1 MDYLH
6 RDRPGRAPAP
16 PSGVVRQTVAF
27 TPAVEAPRSEWFV
40 RGTETAS
47 VELLAPSQRQPKI
60 VYPADSSLIAL
71 DPDIPERLQRVHFE
85 AQGEGGLGWV
95 LDGKEVSAAE
105 LEAGWAPVPGKHELK
120 LVGRDGRTLS
130 SARFEVRGGAQ
141 LVSSFSTSSGGSS
154 ASSVESNGAASGENS
169 GESER

>member
-1 MDYLH
+1 L
-6 RDRPGRAPAP
+6 
-16 PSGVVRQTVAF
+16 VRQNVAF

-71 DPDIPERLQRVHFE
+71 DPDIPERLQRVRFQ
-85 AQGEGGLGWV
+85 AQGERGLGWV
-95 LDGKEVSAAE
+95 LDGEKLGQDAVD
-105 LEAGWAPVPGKHELK
+105 AGWAPAPGKHELK
-120 LVGRDGRTLS
+120 LVGQDGRTVA

-141 LVSSFSTSSGGSS
+141 LVSTFSTSSGGSS
-154 ASSVESNGAASGENS
+154 ARSMPASGENS

>member
-1 MDYLH
+1 
-6 RDRPGRAPAP
+6 
-16 PSGVVRQTVAF
+16 
-27 TPAVEAPRSEWFV
+27 VEPPRSEWFV

-71 DPDIPERLQRVHFE
+71 DPDIPERLQRVRFL
-85 AQGEGGLGWV
+85 AQGERGLAWV
-95 LDGKEVSAAE
+95 LDGVE
-105 LEAGWAPVPGKHELK
+105 LEQAALDAGWAPVPGKHELK
-120 LVGRDGRTLS
+120 LVGRDGRTMA

-141 LVSSFSTSSGGSS
+141 LVSTFSTSSGGSS
-154 ASSVESNGAASGENS
+154 ARSTAASGELTGKYS